1 MGGLSAESRL
11 LTVSA
16 PEADDGGLGA
26 PPEPSRLQR
35 LLGMSL
41 FWRTFFLLA
50 LLLLGTSI
58 GWYYLFRTLE
68 YEPRAIQ
75 NAQQVASLVNLS
87 RAALVHSDSIARVS
101 LIKTLAEQEK
111 VRIVT
116 HEPTDRFDLFAQNE
130 LEHRLNQELIARLGP
145 GTVVAS
151 RVNNE
156 PGLWVGFQIEGDSY
170 WLLMDR
176 SRVGT
181 LLGGRT
187 WLLWLASLA
196 ALSLFGAA
204 LLARLINRPLQQLSV
219 AAARV
224 RAGDYG
230 GSRLEEIATS
240 AEVREVNVGFNRMA
254 EQLSKIEQDRAEMLA
269 GISHD
274 LRTPLAR
281 LRLET
286 EMSVPDSEAR
296 EHMVADIAQVDT
308 IIDKFLDYARPDH
321 INLEPL
327 VLSDIVANSAFPFT
341 VRDDMEV
348 LIDVPKE
355 LRVLADEVELAR
367 VLSNLLENARRYGKT
382 PGTAN
387 TTVDIAAVARD
398 GWVAI
403 RVGDHGTG
411 VPPELL
417 PNLTRPF
424 FRADSARTSATGA
437 GLGLS
442 IVAKMVQHMGGKLRL
457 GNSAQGGLT
466 ATIRLRQAPD
476 ARPSPRKKARDP
488 AGASRSHRS

>member
-1 MGGLSAESRL
+1 
-11 LTVSA
+11 
-16 PEADDGGLGA
+16 
-26 PPEPSRLQR
+26 
-35 LLGMSL
+35 
-41 FWRTFFLLA
+41 
-50 LLLLGTSI
+50 
-58 GWYYLFRTLE
+58 
-68 YEPRAIQ
+68 
-75 NAQQVASLVNLS
+75 
-87 RAALVHSDSIARVS
+87 
-101 LIKTLAEQEK
+101 
-111 VRIVT
+111 
-116 HEPTDRFDLFAQNE
+116 
-130 LEHRLNQELIARLGP
+130 
-145 GTVVAS
+145 
-151 RVNNE
+151 
-156 PGLWVGFQIEGDSY
+156 
-170 WLLMDR
+170 
-176 SRVGT
+176 
-181 LLGGRT
+181 
-187 WLLWLASLA
+187 
-196 ALSLFGAA
+196 
-204 LLARLINRPLQQLSV
+204 
-219 AAARV
+219 
-224 RAGDYG
+224 
-230 GSRLEEIATS
+230 
-240 AEVREVNVGFNRMA
+240 MA

-476 ARPSPRKKARDP
+476 AKPSPRKKARDP